1 MASFNFTPNLGIK
14 SLDKFSHQ
22 LYLRPISG
30 LVRQTLKAAL
40 VFLYCGSLADFGEL
54 SINVLV
60 LRQSEANQE
69 LSLELPPQRNSVIVE
84 ETGNDDKR
92 QGASMLLMQVEKK
105 ATAIAGIGQ
114 WQQGHTT
121 VAEEGAIV
129 AEAGATAGRRGAA
142 AA

>member
-1 MASFNFTPNLGIK
+1 MNILW
-14 SLDKFSHQ
+14 
-22 LYLRPISG
+22 
-30 LVRQTLKAAL
+30 
-40 VFLYCGSLADFGEL
+40 
-54 SINVLV
+54 
-60 LRQSEANQE
+60 
-69 LSLELPPQRNSVIVE
+69 E

-105 ATAIAGIGQ
+105 VAAIAGIGQ

-121 VAEEGAIV
+121 VAEEGATAVEEGAIV